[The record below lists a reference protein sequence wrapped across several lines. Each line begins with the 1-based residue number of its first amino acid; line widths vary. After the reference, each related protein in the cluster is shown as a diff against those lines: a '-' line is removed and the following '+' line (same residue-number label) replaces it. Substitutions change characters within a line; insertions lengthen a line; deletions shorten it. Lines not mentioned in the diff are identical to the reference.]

1 MANEKLTYQ
10 KLSRQRR
17 DFVDAYLKQGFGRG
31 NASEAARTA
40 GYSEKTARQQGSR
53 LLSDADIQAAIAE
66 RVNEMKIAADEV
78 LLRMAAIARGSLG
91 EFITVEGEVWYFDIK
106 KAAEADKLGLLKKL
120 KRTVKENGD
129 ETVEIE
135 LHDAQTA
142 LATLM
147 RHLGLLG
154 PAGGQGDPLNV
165 EVKLTADQFAPLF
178 RQMQAYDRQVLDDS
192 DSAE

>member
-78 LLRMAAIARGSLG
+78 LLRMAAIARGIHHS
-91 EFITVEGEVWYFDIK
+91 
-106 KAAEADKLGLLKKL
+106 
-120 KRTVKENGD
+120 
-129 ETVEIE
+129 
-135 LHDAQTA
+135 
-142 LATLM
+142 
-147 RHLGLLG
+147 
-154 PAGGQGDPLNV
+154 
-165 EVKLTADQFAPLF
+165 
-178 RQMQAYDRQVLDDS
+178 
-192 DSAE
+192 